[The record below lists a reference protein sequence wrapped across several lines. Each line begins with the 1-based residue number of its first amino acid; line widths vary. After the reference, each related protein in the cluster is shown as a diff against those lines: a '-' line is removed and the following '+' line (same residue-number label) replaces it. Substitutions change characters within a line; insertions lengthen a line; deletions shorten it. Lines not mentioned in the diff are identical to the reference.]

1 MFRPVSATT
10 FVGDV
15 SFSAIPTRETEPLGG
30 RTFPVIM
37 RIRQKNRVYGT
48 WRRAANPAGYR

>member
-37 RIRQKNRVYGT
+37 RMRQKNRVYGT
-48 WRRAANPAGYR
+48 